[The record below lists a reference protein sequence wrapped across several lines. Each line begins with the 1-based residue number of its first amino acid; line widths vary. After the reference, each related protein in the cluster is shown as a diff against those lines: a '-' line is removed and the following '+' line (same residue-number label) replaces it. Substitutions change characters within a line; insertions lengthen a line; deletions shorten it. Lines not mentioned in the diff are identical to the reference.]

1 MVGPDPETP
10 VWTEEAEVAFLGVK
24 VTLRQAPA
32 LGLPNIEKPFNLFV
46 HEKEKVTLR
55 IPTQTTGPWQWPV
68 TYLLERLDPVE
79 AGWPQCLRALAA
91 TVLTKEAD

>member
-1 MVGPDPETP
+1 M
-10 VWTEEAEVAFLGVK
+10 
-24 VTLRQAPA
+24 
-32 LGLPNIEKPFNLFV
+32 